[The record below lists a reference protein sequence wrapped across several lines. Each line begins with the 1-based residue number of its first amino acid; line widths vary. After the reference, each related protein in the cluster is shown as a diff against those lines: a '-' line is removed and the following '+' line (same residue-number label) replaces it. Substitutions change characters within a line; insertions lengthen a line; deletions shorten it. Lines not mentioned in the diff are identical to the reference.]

1 MVMELVCIVCPVSC
15 NLEVVMED
23 GKIKEI
29 KGAGCKRGV
38 KYAEEETICPKR
50 TLTTTIRTTDNRMV
64 PVRSDK
70 PLPKDR
76 VFEVMEKINKVKCVP
91 PVRIG
96 DIILEK
102 VYEDVN
108 IIATRNIG

>member
-38 KYAEEETICPKR
+38 KYVLKF
-50 TLTTTIRTTDNRMV
+50 NNV
-64 PVRSDK
+64 HGY
-70 PLPKDR
+70 
-76 VFEVMEKINKVKCVP
+76 VKALISLC
-91 PVRIG
+91 
-96 DIILEK
+96 
-102 VYEDVN
+102 YS
-108 IIATRNIG
+108 